1 MRAWVAGLVA
11 IALVV
16 GGAASSSART
26 IGEIIDDVRI
36 ATEVKAKLAA
46 DTLSNLTKIS
56 VKSESAIVTLSGTV
70 DSLERSARAAQIAS
84 AVSGVK
90 GLLNNIQV
98 KGTAATPS
106 ASPPV
111 SSVPPPPVSNAP
123 PPPVSNVPP
132 VPNAP
137 VLADATGT
145 VTSIDPAAGTIT
157 LADGRVLRAS
167 DRTVVWQPT
176 TLDALAPGTE
186 VLLRG
191 AVPAGFQRGAAGNTR
206 EWRLGT
212 VTRFD
217 RTLGHL
223 TLDDG
228 TVAQVT
234 SSTNIHRGTQRLTFD
249 DLAPGIEVAVRA
261 PGPTFAANE
270 VSVLWMPPR

>member
-1 MRAWVAGLVA
+1 M
-11 IALVV
+11 
-16 GGAASSSART
+16 
-26 IGEIIDDVRI
+26 GEILDDVRI

-56 VKSESAIVTLSGTV
+56 VKSESGIVTLSGTV
-70 DSLERSARAAQIAS
+70 DSLERSARAAQIAG

-90 GLLNNIQV
+90 GLLNTIQV
-98 KGTAATPS
+98 KGAAATPPV
-106 ASPPV
+106 SPPV
-111 SSVPPPPVSNAP
+111 SGAP

-132 VPNAP
+132 VGNVPVVPNAP

-176 TLDALAPGTE
+176 TLGALAPGRE

-191 AVPAGFQRGAAGNTR
+191 AVPAGFQRGAVENTR

-234 SSTNIHRGTQRLTFD
+234 SSTNIRRGSQRLTFD
-249 DLAPGIEVAVRA
+249 DLAPGMEVAVRA

-270 VSVLWMPPR
+270 VNVLWMPPR

>member
-1 MRAWVAGLVA
+1 MRAPIACLLA

-16 GGAASSSART
+16 AGAAPANART
-26 IGEIIDDVRI
+26 IGEILDDVRI
-36 ATEVKAKLAA
+36 ATEVKTKLAA

-70 DSLERSARAAQIAS
+70 DSMERRARAAQIAG

-98 KGTAATPS
+98 SGAAAMPA

-111 SSVPPPPVSNAP
+111 SSAP
-123 PPPVSNVPP
+123 PPPASNVPA
-132 VPNAP
+132 AP
-137 VLADATGT
+137 TAPMPASTVAVDATGV
-145 VTSIDPAAGTIT
+145 VTSIDAAAGTIT
-157 LADGRVLRAS
+157 LADGRVLRMS

-176 TLDALAPGTE
+176 TLGALAPGRE

-191 AVPAGFQRGAAGNTR
+191 ALPAGFQRGAAETTR

-217 RTLGHL
+217 PTLGQL

-249 DLAPGIEVAVRA
+249 DLTPGMEVAVRA

-270 VSVLWMPPR
+270 VNVLWMPPR